1 MSIPTHR
8 PLPNESWD
16 CTLPGPPSRN
26 NFGSADLNPS
36 GLLAFASGSSVSVVD
51 SRSLQLVASIPLPPS
66 SSSLSPFVTSVRWTP
81 LPLGR
86 DLLSTEPSSSHL
98 ILAAADRHG
107 RIALLDF
114 RLRSLI
120 LSIDPPDPSSKSGIQ
135 DLCWV
140 QARSDSFHL
149 ASISGPSYFS
159 LYNTSTSRCIFKYD
173 ASPEYLSCIR
183 RDPFDSRHLCIVG
196 LKGFLLS
203 IKVLGEKDD
212 DVALKELQ
220 IRTDCTELLKL
231 EKDAAAAAGGT
242 SSSPASAVFP
252 LYAVR
257 LAFSPLWKNVIYV
270 TFPRELVVFD
280 LKYETTLFS
289 APLPRG
295 CAKFLDVLPD
305 PNQELV
311 YCAHLD
317 GKISIW
323 RRKEGEQVHVMCT
336 MEELMPSLGSPV
348 PSPSVLAVLV
358 SQSESTLHNIS
369 KLYSDSSNGA
379 SDVDSDNPFEFCD
392 DTLLVAKTRLFSIS
406 DDGKLWS
413 WILTAEGD
421 GVMQK
426 DAGISGNIA
435 NVSLDSTNT
444 TTIVSTKDVLAA
456 EGSRQLDNINGSRT
470 QLPNSTFGFAD
481 VTFKISL
488 VGQLQVLSST
498 VTMLAVPSPSL
509 TATMSRGGDNPA
521 ITVPLVALG
530 SQSGTIDV
538 IDVSTNAVA
547 SSFSV
552 HNSMVRGLRWLGNSR
567 LVSFSYT
574 QVNEKTGGYINRL
587 VVTCLRSGL
596 NRTFRVLQKP
606 ERAPIRALRTSSSGR
621 YLLILFRDAPVE
633 VWAMTKNPIMVSVML
648 NFLFFWLGVFLIMV
662 ANIPRPVQKGPSRES
677 SLSHKDNKAVAPE
690 VATSSTIASSSD
702 SKAGNSE
709 NLQDEI
715 SESFAFALVNG
726 ALGVFEVHGR
736 RIRDFRY
743 NLL

>member
-51 SRSLQLVASIPLPPS
+51 SRSLQLVATIPLPPS

-140 QARSDSFHL
+140 QVRSDSFHL

-159 LYNTSTSRCIFKYD
+159 LYNTSSSRCIFKYD

-323 RRKEGEQVHVMCT
+323 RRKE
-336 MEELMPSLGSPV
+336 
-348 PSPSVLAVLV
+348 
-358 SQSESTLHNIS
+358 
-369 KLYSDSSNGA
+369 
-379 SDVDSDNPFEFCD
+379 
-392 DTLLVAKTRLFSIS
+392 
-406 DDGKLWS
+406 
-413 WILTAEGD
+413 
-421 GVMQK
+421 
-426 DAGISGNIA
+426 
-435 NVSLDSTNT
+435 
-444 TTIVSTKDVLAA
+444 
-456 EGSRQLDNINGSRT
+456 
-470 QLPNSTFGFAD
+470 
-481 VTFKISL
+481 
-488 VGQLQVLSST
+488 
-498 VTMLAVPSPSL
+498 
-509 TATMSRGGDNPA
+509 
-521 ITVPLVALG
+521 
-530 SQSGTIDV
+530 
-538 IDVSTNAVA
+538 
-547 SSFSV
+547 
-552 HNSMVRGLRWLGNSR
+552 
-567 LVSFSYT
+567 
-574 QVNEKTGGYINRL
+574 
-587 VVTCLRSGL
+587 
-596 NRTFRVLQKP
+596 
-606 ERAPIRALRTSSSGR
+606 
-621 YLLILFRDAPVE
+621 
-633 VWAMTKNPIMVSVML
+633 
-648 NFLFFWLGVFLIMV
+648 
-662 ANIPRPVQKGPSRES
+662 
-677 SLSHKDNKAVAPE
+677 
-690 VATSSTIASSSD
+690 
-702 SKAGNSE
+702 
-709 NLQDEI
+709 
-715 SESFAFALVNG
+715 
-726 ALGVFEVHGR
+726 
-736 RIRDFRY
+736 
-743 NLL
+743 